1 MTADI
6 ASIIDPDSFAGALR
20 QARGGLVQ
28 RLAAQQVELHLL
40 TESPIWDDNE
50 RKSAVGQIEKAIADL
65 IWRIGEVDSSLEAFN
80 EAKDIVMLPRAER
93 EKRLSE
99 IQNAKEAEGDS
110 TSKE

>member
-1 MTADI
+1 MADI

-40 TESPIWDDNE
+40 TTSPIWEDKE
-50 RKSAVGQIEKAIADL
+50 KEPAVGQIEKVIADL
-65 IWRIGEVDSSLEAFN
+65 MWRIGEVDSSLEAFN

-93 EKRLSE
+93 ERRLLE
-99 IQNAKEAEGDS
+99 IKNAKEAEGDS
-110 TSKE
+110 ASKE